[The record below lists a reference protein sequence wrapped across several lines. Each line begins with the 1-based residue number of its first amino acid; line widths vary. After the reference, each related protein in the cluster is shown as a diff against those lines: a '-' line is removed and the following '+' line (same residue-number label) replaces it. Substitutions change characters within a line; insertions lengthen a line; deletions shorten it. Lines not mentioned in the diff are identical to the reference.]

1 MKLIHL
7 SDLHL
12 GKRLNE
18 FSLIEDQE
26 YILKE
31 IIHIIDNENPDGI
44 IIAGDVYDKSVPSGE
59 AVELFDDFLQK
70 QLSLI
75 LALLLL
81 HLVLLSYDI

>member
-31 IIHIIDNENPDGI
+31 ILHIIDNENPDGI

-59 AVELFDDFLQK
+59 AAA
-70 QLSLI
+70 SI
-75 LALLLL
+75 
-81 HLVLLSYDI
+81 